1 MDLFIGFHLFDT
13 VLPIVDLSE
22 LDDDNDKC
30 LLDLEKDEEIEDY
43 VSSIVR
49 SCDAVEEYILRLL
62 ENFVFT
68 HQLYQYNLLSP
79 LCFFVHLG

>member
-1 MDLFIGFHLFDT
+1 MNLPVGFRLFDA

-22 LDDDNDKC
+22 IDDAKC
-30 LLDLEKDEEIEDY
+30 LLDLENDEEIEDDHVLSI
-43 VSSIVR
+43 VSS
-49 SCDAVEEYILRLL
+49 CDVIEEYILRLL

-68 HQLYQYNLLSP
+68 HQLYQDNLLFP